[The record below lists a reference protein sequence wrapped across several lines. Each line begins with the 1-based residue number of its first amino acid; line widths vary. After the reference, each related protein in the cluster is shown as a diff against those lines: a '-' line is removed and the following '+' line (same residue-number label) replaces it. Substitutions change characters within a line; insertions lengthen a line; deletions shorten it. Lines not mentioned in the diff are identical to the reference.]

1 MKPSKFVIAAFSVFA
16 GMFVGIALERYSPG
30 VVSGFSLLPEVQA
43 AAATPASTNLAPPG
57 LKRTLLLTN
66 DAPGGNGYE
75 IVMVAVELAPG
86 ASSGK
91 HRHNGIEVGY
101 VLEGT
106 ATLEHDGRP
115 TATLAAGSSF
125 MNNGVHNAVNRSS
138 APAKV
143 LAIYV
148 VEKGKPLAVTVP

>member
-16 GMFVGIALERYSPG
+16 GMFVGIALERSAPG

-43 AAATPASTNLAPPG
+43 AAASTNLAPLG

-75 IVMVAVELAPG
+75 IVMAAVELAPG

-115 TATLAAGSSF
+115 TATLAAGSPF

>member
-1 MKPSKFVIAAFSVFA
+1 MKQSKFVVATVSVLA
-16 GMFVGIALERYSPG
+16 GMFAGIALERSMPG
-30 VVSGFSLLPEVQA
+30 VASGFSLLPEVHA
-43 AAATPASTNLAPPG
+43 AAAAPAATNTVPPG
-57 LKRTLLLTN
+57 FKRTLLLTN

-75 IVMVAVELAPG
+75 IVMAAVELAPG

-106 ATLEHDGRP
+106 ATLEHEGRP
-115 TATLAAGSSF
+115 TATLAAGSPF
-125 MNNGVHNAVNRSS
+125 MNDGVHNAVNRSS

-143 LAIYV
+143 LAI
-148 VEKGKPLAVTVP
+148 